1 MPTTEIQ
8 FSDLEQLVGVQLP
21 RDLDDLNETL
31 ALIKAEASLIEGR
44 QIHEESGL
52 RVELKDTNRPD
63 LWAVEGMARALR
75 GLMGVETG
83 LKKYRVR
90 GSSGVTIKVD
100 GGLRD
105 VRPFIACAVVR
116 GTRLSNSVISGL
128 MQLQDRLDESYGRR
142 RRRTSIGLYDFDLVT
157 PPLTYGLAE
166 PREASFTP
174 LGFSYEMTLE
184 EILARH
190 PKGLEYG
197 NIVKQYPRWPLL
209 FDSMSKVLSF
219 PPIVNSNDLGKIT
232 EDTRNLLVE
241 VTGTVNESVVN
252 TLIMMVTVVLD
263 RGGRLYTST
272 IRYPYG
278 RQRVIITPNM
288 DARKM
293 RLDMKYVQHV
303 LGLKLSPRQIKRSL
317 RRARFHVGGVKGSVL
332 QVNMPCYRLDVMHP
346 VDLVED
352 IAVAHGLDR
361 FSPRWP
367 QLVTTGDLSPR
378 ERYRDLARGVMMG
391 LGFQEVLTFSLTSPE
406 KIFDYM
412 NLNRRPVV
420 EVANPR
426 MTTFTC
432 LRSWLLPS
440 LMEVLSHNKG
450 VRYPQRIFEVGDC
463 VTSDESLSNRAR
475 DSRRLAAVN
484 IHAQAGVTE
493 LKSQIAALFLNLGKQ
508 YEVKP
513 TRHLSFIEG
522 RTGDIEL
529 EGKAVG
535 IFGEIHPKVLEMW
548 GLENPAAAF
557 ELELDAI
564 GP

>member
-8 FSDLEQLVGVQLP
+8 FSDLEQLVGVKLP
-21 RDLDDLNETL
+21 RGLDDLNETL
-31 ALIKAEASLIEGR
+31 ALIKAEATLPEGR
-44 QIHEESGL
+44 RIRGDATL

-83 LKKYRVR
+83 LRRYRVH
-90 GSSGVTIKVD
+90 GSSGVTIGVD
-100 GGLRD
+100 PGLRG

-116 GTRLSNSVISGL
+116 GTKLSDAMISGL

-142 RRRTSIGLYDFDLVT
+142 RRKTSIGLYDFDLIT
-157 PPLTYGLAE
+157 PPLTYGLVE
-166 PREASFTP
+166 PREASFVP

-184 EILARH
+184 EMLVKH

-197 NIVKQYPRWPLL
+197 HIVKPHPRWPLL
-209 FDSMSKVLSF
+209 FDSKSNVLSF
-219 PPIVNSNDLGKIT
+219 PPIINSNDLGRIT

-241 VTGTVNESVVN
+241 VTGTSNETVVN
-252 TLIMMVTVVLD
+252 TLIMMVTAILD
-263 RGGRLYTST
+263 RGGKLYTST

-278 RQRVIITPNM
+278 RRRVMVTPNM
-288 DARKM
+288 SAREM
-293 RLDMKYVQHV
+293 RLDTEHVQHL
-303 LGLKLSPRQIKRSL
+303 LGVKLTLQQIKRSL
-317 RRARFHVGGVKGSVL
+317 RRTRFHVESVKGSVL
-332 QVNMPCYRLDVMHP
+332 HVEVPCYRLDVMHP

-367 QLVTTGDLSPR
+367 QLVTTGDLTPR
-378 ERYRDLARGVMMG
+378 ERYRDLAREVMIG

-412 NLNRRPVV
+412 NLNRSPVV

-426 MTTFTC
+426 MSTLTC

-440 LMEVLSHNKG
+440 LMEVLSRNKG

-463 VTSDESLSNRAR
+463 VTADESLSNRAR

-493 LKSQIAALFLNLGKQ
+493 LKSQIAALFLNLGKRC
-508 YEVKP
+508 EVKP
-513 TRHLSFIEG
+513 TRHPSFIEG

-535 IFGEIHPKVLEMW
+535 IFGEIHPKVLETW

>member
-8 FSDLEQLVGVQLP
+8 FSDLEQLVGVKLP
-21 RDLDDLNETL
+21 RKLDGLNKTL
-31 ALIKAEASLIEGR
+31 ALIKAEAAPLEGHR
-44 QIHEESGL
+44 IRGDAAL

-83 LKKYRVR
+83 LRKYRVH
-90 GSSGVTIKVD
+90 GSSGVTIRVD
-100 GGLRD
+100 RGLRN

-116 GTRLSNSVISGL
+116 RTRLSDAVISGL
-128 MQLQDRLDESYGRR
+128 MQLQDRLDQSYGRR
-142 RRRTSIGLYDFDLVT
+142 RRKTSIGLYDFDLIT
-157 PPLTYGLAE
+157 PPLTYGSVD
-166 PREASFTP
+166 PREASFIP

-184 EILARH
+184 EMLVKH
-190 PKGLEYG
+190 PKGVEYG
-197 NIVKQYPRWPLL
+197 HIVKQHPRWPLL
-209 FDSMSKVLSF
+209 FDSKLRVLSF
-219 PPIVNSNDLGKIT
+219 PPIINSNDLGRIT
-232 EDTRNLLVE
+232 EDTRSLLVE
-241 VTGTVNESVVN
+241 VTGTSNETVVN
-252 TLIMMVTVVLD
+252 TLIMMVTVILD
-263 RGGRLYTST
+263 RGGRLYSST

-278 RQRVIITPNM
+278 RRRVVVTPDM
-288 DARKM
+288 SARKV
-293 RLDMKYVQHV
+293 RLDTEYVQRL
-303 LGLKLSPRQIKRSL
+303 LGVKLSLQQIKRAL
-317 RRARFHVGGVKGSVL
+317 RRARFHVDAVKGSVL
-332 QVNMPCYRLDVMHP
+332 RVRVPCYRLDVMHP

-367 QLVTTGDLSPR
+367 QLVTTGDLSVR
-378 ERYRDLARGVMMG
+378 ERYRDLAREIMIG

-406 KIFDYM
+406 KIFDRM
-412 NLNRRPVV
+412 NLNRSQVI

-426 MTTFTC
+426 MSTLTC

-440 LMEVLSHNKG
+440 LMEVLSHNTG
-450 VRYPQRIFEVGDC
+450 VRYPQRIFEAADC
-463 VTSDESLSNRAR
+463 VIPDEALRNRAR

-493 LKSQIAALFLNLGKQ
+493 LKSQIDALFLNLGKR

-513 TRHLSFIEG
+513 TQHPSFIEG

-529 EGKAVG
+529 EGKAIG
-535 IFGEIHPKVLEMW
+535 IFGEIHPKVLELW
-548 GLENPAAAF
+548 GLQNPAAAL
-557 ELELDAI
+557 ELELDAL